1 MSIKHHD
8 FDCADVDVEA
18 FDGWSVLGIEMK
30 RPKGTSTYWAD
41 DQGQLWK
48 ELGGLSVHDSGRIFI
63 WPHEGLSG
71 VEMDRLR
78 GSGLE
83 AFENAPKKSRGW
95 TRERMKSGAS
105 YWSCSV
111 SFSIDE
117 DDPLARAIRAAESR
131 MDAMSN
137 LIRKRADR
145 AAGEVAA
152 A

>member
-1 MSIKHHD
+1 MTTKYWD
-8 FDCADVDVEA
+8 FDCSDVDVET
-18 FDGWSVLGIEMK
+18 FDGWCVLGIQMK
-30 RPKGTSTYWAD
+30 RPKGSPTYWAD
-41 DQGQLWK
+41 DAGRLFK
-48 ELGGLSVHDSGRIFI
+48 ELGGLSVHEDGRIFV

-78 GSGLE
+78 GAGME
-83 AFENAPKKSRGW
+83 AFENPPSKSTGW
-95 TRERMKSGAS
+95 TRERKKSTGVR

-131 MDAMSN
+131 MDAMSS

-145 AAGEVAA
+145 VAEAA
-152 A
+152 